1 MFCQENSLS
10 TTKHPADHTSPCLL
24 ELYFYLFLRSCSE
37 KPLLCKV
44 RPPRSI
50 PCPHTIH
57 LVSTHLPSHAHLS
70 THLSIHPFYSLL
82 ALLICCPVII
92 SPQRQSRV
100 FYLNQPVSTLLTLI
114 PSPDLLRKI
123 RSRIFSPPAYA
134 TTRRPTFR
142 PFSQPHLRFQ
152 QQRFDKDSYLYL
164 KTTCNFL
171 VSQGGRRFAA
181 SC

>member
-10 TTKHPADHTSPCLL
+10 TAKHPADHTSLCPL

-44 RPPRSI
+44 QPPRSI
-50 PCPHTIH
+50 LCPLTIH

-82 ALLICCPVII
+82 ARLICCPVII
-92 SPQRQSRV
+92 SQPSKARQSFISINHSPLRYHRYHLRTSSV
-100 FYLNQPVSTLLTLI
+100 KFYTVS
-114 PSPDLLRKI
+114 
-123 RSRIFSPPAYA
+123 FHPPAYS

-142 PFSQPHLRFQ
+142 PVSLSHTFT
-152 QQRFDKDSYLYL
+152 FDHSASM
-164 KTTCNFL
+164 KTHTCI
-171 VSQGGRRFAA
+171 
-181 SC
+181 